1 VNKLQWPTYD
11 DSAAFNNLSNNKRLG
26 SYPELQPLVGLVQ
39 ADYAQYEAVKGVPSL
54 VHKRT
59 ISADAAAFIRGHYKS
74 PPADLSHISEM
85 RESTE
90 HLICPMCGSM
100 HSGTLDH
107 YLPKNGFPIFSV
119 FSKNLVPACKCNSKR
134 NETLVGDNPGE
145 RVLHPYFDDCLGERL
160 LSARFEDLG
169 EIPRVSLVL
178 LISDTHP
185 LHSAIAFHV
194 RSIIQRSAIVKYL
207 ADRWSSLYRKPSL
220 VVRAFAN
227 NISTES
233 EVRALLEE
241 ERDTLDELHKGK
253 NNWNS
258 IFISGLLEPPVTT
271 WIAAKLD
278 RAGRVPD
285 SGLV

>member
-1 VNKLQWPTYD
+1 MNKLQLPTYD

-54 VHKRT
+54 VHKHT

-74 PPADLSHISEM
+74 PPADLIHITEM

-241 ERDTLDELHKGK
+241 ERDALDELHKGK

-258 IFISGLLEPPVTT
+258 IFISGLLDPPVTT

-278 RAGRVPD
+278 RADRVPD